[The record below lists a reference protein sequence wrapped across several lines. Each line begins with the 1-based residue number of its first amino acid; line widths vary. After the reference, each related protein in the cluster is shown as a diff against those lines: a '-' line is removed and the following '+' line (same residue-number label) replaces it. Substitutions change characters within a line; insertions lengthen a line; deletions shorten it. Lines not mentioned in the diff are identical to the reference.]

1 MNLIQNDFMDS
12 FYMNVDMNN
21 YFLLLISMEGYGRM
35 N

>member
-21 YFLLLISMEGYGRM
+21 YFLLLIGMEGYGRM